1 MEENFSYKA
10 CSKPS
15 AIHERLKNIALFL
28 KINAIKRVQLLR
40 HSNQK
45 PPYNNLSPSH

>member
-15 AIHERLKNIALFL
+15 AIHKGLKILALL
-28 KINAIKRVQLLR
+28 KINAIKRVQLLHR
-40 HSNQK
+40 SNQK

>member
-1 MEENFSYKA
+1 MEKNFNYKA

-28 KINAIKRVQLLR
+28 KINAIRMAQLLR

-45 PPYNNLSPSH
+45 PPYNSL

>member
-1 MEENFSYKA
+1 MEENFNYKA

-15 AIHERLKNIALFL
+15 EIHERLKNTSSFS
-28 KINAIKRVQLLR
+28 KISAIRTAQLPH

-45 PPYNNLSPSH
+45 PLYNNL

>member
-1 MEENFSYKA
+1 MEENFNYKA

-15 AIHERLKNIALFL
+15 AIHEGLKSLALL
-28 KINAIKRVQLLR
+28 KISAIKRVQLLR

>member
-10 CSKPS
+10 CFKPS
-15 AIHERLKNIALFL
+15 AIHKGLKNISPFL
-28 KINAIKRVQLLR
+28 KINAIRMAQLLH

-45 PPYNNLSPSH
+45 PLYSSL

>member
-1 MEENFSYKA
+1 MEKNFSYKA

-15 AIHERLKNIALFL
+15 AIHKGLKNISPFL
-28 KINAIKRVQLLR
+28 KINATRKVQPLH

-45 PPYNNLSPSH
+45 PLYSSL